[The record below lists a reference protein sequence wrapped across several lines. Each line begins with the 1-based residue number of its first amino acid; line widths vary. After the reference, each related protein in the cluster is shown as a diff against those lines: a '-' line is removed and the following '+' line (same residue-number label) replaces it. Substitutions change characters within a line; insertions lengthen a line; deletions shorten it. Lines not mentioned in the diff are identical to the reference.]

1 MNILVTGGAG
11 FIGSHIVEQFQGLA
25 EVRVLD
31 NLRSGFRNNLDNLRC
46 EFIAGSILD
55 RDSVRQA
62 LRGIDYVFH
71 LAAMVSVPES
81 VQQPTECAEINSRGT
96 LIVLEEAA
104 RAGVKKLAFSSSA
117 AVYGNNPVAT
127 KVETLPPEP
136 ASPYA
141 ASKLEGEW
149 LCDRFTREGRLDTVS
164 LRYFNVFGPRQNP
177 RSAYAAAVPAFIEHA
192 LLNEPLTIYG
202 DGEQTRDFVSVSTV
216 AAANIFLA
224 TQAAVTGVFNVAG
237 GRAITINQL
246 ARQICE
252 LAGSRSTIRHA
263 AGRAGDIKHS
273 RADIGRLTA
282 TGFKGQTDFVPAL
295 RETVDHFKTNLSP
308 KPVTSN

>member
-31 NLRSGFRNNLDNLRC
+31 NLRSGFRNNLEGLRC

-55 RDSVRQA
+55 RDAVRQA
-62 LRGIDYVFH
+62 LRGINYVFH

-81 VQQPTECAEINSRGT
+81 LQQPTECSEINTRGT
-96 LIVLEEAA
+96 MIVLEEAV

-141 ASKLEGEW
+141 ATKLEGER

-177 RSAYAAAVPAFIEHA
+177 HSDYAAAVPAFIERA
-192 LLNEPLTIYG
+192 LRHEPLTIYG
-202 DGEQTRDFVSVSTV
+202 DGEQTRDFVPVSTV
-216 AAANIFLA
+216 AAASIFLA
-224 TQAAVTGVFNVAG
+224 TRTAATGVFNVAG
-237 GRAITINQL
+237 GRAITINHL
-246 ARQICE
+246 ARQVCE
-252 LAGSRSTIRHA
+252 LAGSRSTIRHV

-273 RADIGRLTA
+273 RADIGRLTMA
-282 TGFKGQTDFVPAL
+282 GFSKQTDFAPAL
-295 RETVDHFKTNLSP
+295 GETVEFFKTNLSP
-308 KPVTSN
+308 KV